1 MRKVLSCLFSGVLAL
16 GIVLGV
22 ALGVTD
28 ATASESEAARF
39 FSATEN
45 AEVYVDYHAPEH
57 IGDYQGIF
65 VKAKDNGDS
74 SVTLNYELDLRM
86 FTAEDTIVQLIPIT
100 TEPKQAKGDLELS
113 GITVRLTDV
122 EDENVFVEMYVQRN
136 PDPTY
141 PYSGYASARGN
152 GQLLTGRHFNDKEE
166 ITYYSANNYGRS
178 VSANFYGRARA
189 GQTIEKDIRPMSFA
203 FDYDTSCVH
212 TDKTVTHAY
221 KDTIIADLTDSENM
235 KGTWTGFKSGIVK
248 MTITASSENYSNK
261 NSGFMILNFGGLN
274 LAEDGWTDN
283 EAPFFKID
291 TLGYDI
297 DELPDAEVFMRYPV
311 YEAIAFDK
319 FDGVYG
325 SGSAERDVTVTVNKE
340 GSTTPIH
347 VQDGYFIPTETGVYE
362 INYTAVDTAG
372 NVATKTLKIKA
383 NNVAGISHEWAT
395 PMATSVTV
403 GIKTLI
409 PQHIVY
415 GTYGEYSLTTRVYEN
430 ATGKECEIKNGGFL
444 TEKDGLYTV
453 EVTVKD
459 FLGREN
465 VFNYYVTA
473 KARKVPV
480 LDSIPTIP
488 AMMILGKETSLPDF
502 EAYDYYSLTGQ
513 KTKAEKY
520 YLIKNENGE
529 LIKKVKPNEKFTPD
543 ASFGETV
550 TVEYVAKSY
559 LYEDSIGDIQS
570 VSILNNQGDLDFSK
584 YFVASNV
591 SGMEGNYLGKSCIAY
606 FFEDDTASIAYGMPL
621 AFSGMDFAFRVPKD
635 KNNYETIHMTLTDSM
650 QANRQVVLT
659 IQASSDN
666 DFSDF
671 YVNGEKVGKICGT
684 FDDTKLEDFL
694 IKINA
699 RNEIIDEQG
708 NLVCQVT
715 HYLTGEAFEGFSEN
729 ICYAEFTFSSV
740 SGESAIQFVRSGRQ
754 YFDANT
760 KQDYIA
766 PLIALY
772 GVYTSEQPVGTIT
785 LPGAIAVD
793 AVCGKTDVYVEIY
806 TEAGDLVYKTKVGSD
821 PVSFTIKNSGRYSV
835 KYTSKDDSIYTMPAK
850 VENILCVYAVES
862 FEVSMLGEVAT
873 TAKKGETIQLPMFVV
888 DSKITSYDAVVFVMK
903 PKGGKEDVTES
914 MSFVADQSGVY
925 KVYYYVVYEIE
936 NSYLYHLAEYVINV
950 A

>member
-1 MRKVLSCLFSGVLAL
+1 MRKTLGRIFSGVLAL
-16 GIVLGV
+16 GFVGGV
-22 ALGVTD
+22 AFGITK
-28 ATASESEAARF
+28 ATASESEAEKL

-45 AEVYVDYHAPEH
+45 AEIYVDYHAPEH

-65 VKAKDNGDS
+65 VKAKDNGNS

-86 FTAEDTIVQLIPIT
+86 FTAEDTILQLIPIT
-100 TEPKQAKGDLELS
+100 TEPKQTKSDLELS

-166 ITYYSANNYGRS
+166 ITYYSASNYGRS
-178 VSANFYGRARA
+178 VKANFYGRARK
-189 GQTIEKDIRPMSFA
+189 GHTIEEDIRPMSFA
-203 FDYDTSCVH
+203 FDYDTSRVH

-221 KDTIIADLTDSENM
+221 KDTIIADLTDSEHM

-261 NSGFMILNFGGLN
+261 DSGFMILNFGGLD
-274 LAEDGWTDN
+274 LSQDSWVDN

-297 DELPDAEVFMRYPV
+297 NALPDAEVFMRYPV
-311 YEAIAFDK
+311 YHAIAFDK

-325 SGSAERDVTVTVNKE
+325 SGSAEREVTVTVNKE
-340 GSTTPIH
+340 GSSVPVN
-347 VQDGYFIPTETGVYE
+347 VQDGYFVPTETGVYE
-362 INYTAVDTAG
+362 INYTAADTSG
-372 NVATKTLKIKA
+372 NIATKTLKIKT
-383 NNVAGISHEWAT
+383 NNVVGIFHEWAT
-395 PMATSVTV
+395 PIATTATV

-409 PQHIVY
+409 PEHVVS

-453 EVTVKD
+453 SVEVKD
-459 FLGREN
+459 FLGRES

-473 KARKVPV
+473 KARKIPV
-480 LDSIPTIP
+480 LDSTPTIP
-488 AMMILGKETSLPDF
+488 KMMILGKETSLPDF

-520 YLIKNENGE
+520 YLIKNVDGE

-543 ASFGETV
+543 ASFGESV
-550 TVEYVAKSY
+550 TIEYVAKSY
-559 LYEDSIGDIQS
+559 LYEDSIGDIQA
-570 VSILNNQGDLDFSK
+570 VSILNNQGELDFSK
-584 YFVASNV
+584 YFVTSNV
-591 SGMEGNYLGKSCIAY
+591 SRVEGNYLGKSCMAY
-606 FFEDDTASIAYGMPL
+606 FFSDDTASIAYGMPL
-621 AFSGMDFAFRVPKD
+621 AFNGMDFAFRVPKD
-635 KNNYETIHMTLTDSM
+635 ANNYQAIHMTLTDSA
-650 QANRQVVLT
+650 QSNRQVVFT
-659 IQASSDN
+659 IQASSDK

-671 YVNGEKVGKICGT
+671 YLNGEKVGKICGT
-684 FDDTKLEDFL
+684 FYDTKLEDFL

-699 RNEIIDEQG
+699 RNEIVDEQG
-708 NLVCQVT
+708 NLVCQVSK
-715 HYLTGEAFEGFSEN
+715 YLTGEAFEGFSEN
-729 ICYAEFTFSSV
+729 LCYAEFTFSSV
-740 SGESAIQFVRSGRQ
+740 SGESALQFIRSGRQ
-754 YFDANT
+754 YFDATTNR
-760 KQDYIA
+760 DYIA
-766 PLIALY
+766 PLIALH
-772 GVYTSEQPVGTIT
+772 GEYTSEQLVGTIT

-793 AVCGKTDVYVEIY
+793 VVCGRMDVFVEIY
-806 TEAGDLVYKTKVGSD
+806 TEAGDLVYKTKAGSD

-835 KYTSKDDSIYTMPAK
+835 KYTSKDDSNNPARM
-850 VENILCVYAVES
+850 ENILCVYEVEAL
-862 FEVSMLGEVAT
+862 EVSILGEVAA
-873 TAKKGETIQLPMFVV
+873 TASKGATIQLPAFAV
-888 DSKITSYDAVVFVMK
+888 DSKFASSDAVVFVMK

-914 MSFVADQSGVY
+914 MSFVADQKGVY
-925 KVYYYVVYEIE
+925 KVYYYVVYEME
-936 NSYLYHLAEYVINV
+936 NSYLYKLVEYVINV

>member
-1 MRKVLSCLFSGVLAL
+1 MRKLLSCLFSGVLAL
-16 GIVLGV
+16 GIIGGV
-22 ALGVTD
+22 AFGVTN
-28 ATASESEAARF
+28 ATASESEAEKF

-45 AEVYVDYHAPEH
+45 AQVYVNYQAPEH
-57 IGDYQGIF
+57 IGNYQGIF

-100 TEPKQAKGDLELS
+100 TEPKETKSDLELS

-141 PYSGYASARGN
+141 PYAGYASARGN

-178 VSANFYGRARA
+178 VKANFYGRPRN
-189 GQTIEKDIRPMSFA
+189 GQTIETDIRPMSFA

-221 KDTIIADLTDSENM
+221 KDTIIADLTDSEHM
-235 KGTWTGFKSGIVK
+235 KGTWSGFKSGIVK

-261 NSGFMILNFGGLN
+261 DSGFMILNFGGLD
-274 LAEDGWTDN
+274 LSQDGWTDS

-291 TLGYDI
+291 TMGYDL
-297 DELPDAEVFMRYPV
+297 DSLPEAEVFMRYPV
-311 YEAIAFDK
+311 YQAVAFDK

-325 SGSAERDVTVTVNKE
+325 SGSAEREVTVVVNKE
-340 GSTTPIH
+340 GSSVP
-347 VQDGYFIPTETGVYE
+347 VEVKDGYFVPTETGVYE

-383 NNVAGISHEWAT
+383 NNMAGISHEWAT
-395 PMATSVTV
+395 PIATTATV

-409 PQHIVY
+409 PQHVVY

-430 ATGKECEIKNGGFL
+430 ATGKEYAIKNGGFL
-444 TEKDGLYTV
+444 TDKDGLYTV

-488 AMMILGKETSLPDF
+488 VMMILGKETSLPDF

-520 YLIKNENGE
+520 YLIKNANGE
-529 LIKKVKPNEKFTPD
+529 LIQKVKPNEKFTPN
-543 ASFGETV
+543 ASFGEAV

-559 LYEDSIGDIQS
+559 LYEDSIGDAQS
-570 VSILNNQGDLDFSK
+570 VTILNSQGKLDFSK
-584 YFVASNV
+584 YFVAKNV
-591 SGMEGNYLGKSCIAY
+591 SGVEGNYLGKSCMAY
-606 FFEDDTASIAYGMPL
+606 FFSDDTASIAYGMPL
-621 AFSGMDFAFRVPKD
+621 AFSGMEFAFRVPMD
-635 KNNYETIHMTLTDSM
+635 MNNYQAIHMTLTDSM

-659 IQASSDN
+659 IQASSDP

-671 YVNGEKVGKICGT
+671 YLNGEKVGKIYGT

-694 IKINA
+694 IRINA
-699 RNEIIDEQG
+699 RNEILDERG

-715 HYLTGEAFEGFSEN
+715 SYLTGEAFEGFSEN

-754 YFDANT
+754 YFDATTDN
-760 KQDYIA
+760 DYIA
-766 PLIALY
+766 PSISLY
-772 GVYTSEQPVGTIT
+772 GEYVSEQSVGTIT
-785 LPGAIAVD
+785 LPGAIGLD
-793 AVCGKTDVYVEIY
+793 AICGRTDVYVEVY
-806 TEAGDLVYKTKVGSD
+806 TEAGDLVYKTKVGSN

-835 KYTSKDDSIYTMPAK
+835 KYTSKDDAQYTKPAK
-850 VENILCVYAVES
+850 VENILCVYEVES
-862 FEVSMLGEVAT
+862 FEVSILGEVAKT
-873 TAKKGETIQLPMFVV
+873 VSKGATIQLPAFAV

-903 PKGGKEDVTES
+903 PKGGKEDVTET
-914 MSFVADQSGVY
+914 MSFVADQTGVY
-925 KVYYYVVYEIE
+925 KVYYYVVYEME
-936 NSYLYHLAEYVINV
+936 NSYLYDLVEYVINV